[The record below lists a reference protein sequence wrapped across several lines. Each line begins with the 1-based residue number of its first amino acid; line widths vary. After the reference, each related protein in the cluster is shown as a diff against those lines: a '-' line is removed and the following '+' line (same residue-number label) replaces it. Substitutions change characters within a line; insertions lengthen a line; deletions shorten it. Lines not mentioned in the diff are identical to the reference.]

1 MVRLQHSE
9 KGFTLVELAI
19 VMTIIGLLIGGILK
33 GQMLMQNARVTAE
46 VAEVKAISAAMTT
59 FKDMYSAVPGD
70 MPSAGTRL
78 VGCGAAP
85 GTNCTPSSANAGDG
99 IVGLPTWT
107 TAAGAAWT
115 APAYAAASPA
125 GANPLVDQERYLFW
139 QHLLLANLI
148 GNVTNAPLFTA
159 TNWAFGVTHPDIK
172 LGGGFQ
178 VGYDSGNPGQGDT
191 AQTAADIAGISG
203 TIIAQVTGAELP
215 GGIALSGAI
224 SGNILTPQLAQQ
236 IDLKMDDGKPAS
248 GYVQA
253 FGVQTSCMDVAS
265 APDTAAAPGYLTS
278 VSTTDCGL
286 IFRIE
291 N

>member
-1 MVRLQHSE
+1 MVRLNSE

-46 VAEVKAISAAMTT
+46 VAEVKAISAADTT

-70 MPSAGTRL
+70 MPQAGTRL

-85 GTNCTPSSANAGDG
+85 GAVCSPAAAFAGDG
-99 IVGLPTWT
+99 IVGLPTWS
-107 TAAGAAWT
+107 TAAGGAWT
-115 APAYAAASPA
+115 ATNYGA
-125 GANPLVDQERYLFW
+125 GSTGAGPTLVDQERFLFW

-148 GNVTNAPLFTA
+148 GNVTNSPLFTV

-178 VGYDSGNPGQGDT
+178 VGYDSGNPGMGDT

-203 TIIAQVTGAELP
+203 TIIAQVTGAELV
-215 GGIALSGAI
+215 GGVNFSVVQG
-224 SGNILTPQLAQQ
+224 GNILTPQLAQQ

-253 FGVQTSCMDVAS
+253 FGLQTSCNDIVTL
-265 APDTAAAPGYLTS
+265 PDTASAPGYLTS
-278 VSTTDCGL
+278 VSTNDCGL